1 MNSQTL
7 RPVIKES
14 MKKLMIKNNWEL
26 LTKVVKER
34 VQINLSKNL
43 NS

>member
-14 MKKLMIKNNWEL
+14 MKKLMIKNNLEL

-34 VQINLSKNL
+34 IKNKSK
-43 NS
+43 